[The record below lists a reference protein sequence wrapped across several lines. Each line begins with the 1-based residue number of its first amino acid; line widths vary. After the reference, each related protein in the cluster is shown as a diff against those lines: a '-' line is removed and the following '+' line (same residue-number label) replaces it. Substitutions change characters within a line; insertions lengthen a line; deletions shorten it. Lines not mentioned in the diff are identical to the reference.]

1 MKDKYIWIILVVVIL
16 INMLFFNRKVRLFS
30 LIKEQL
36 LVFKNY
42 KTKKVSLWDCF
53 CFLVSPV
60 IVSLIF
66 VFKLDF
72 TIDDDL
78 ANLLTTVF
86 SVIFTVLF
94 GFAAIMISKIESPNK
109 IEKQV
114 AEETFV
120 SIVSATVLSLFAA
133 VASIVL
139 IQTNCHL
146 CFQIMS
152 AIVLA
157 LSLSI
162 IMLILLI
169 TKRTFFLYIDNKTN
183 K

>member
-1 MKDKYIWIILVVVIL
+1 MKDKYIWVILVVVML
-16 INMLFFNRKVRLFS
+16 INMVLFNRKVRLFS
-30 LIKEQL
+30 LVKEQL

-42 KTKKVSLWDCF
+42 KTKKVSLWDYF
-53 CFLVSPV
+53 CFLASPV

-66 VFKLDF
+66 VFKLNF
-72 TIDDDL
+72 TIDNVL

-94 GFAAIMISKIESPNK
+94 GFAAILISKIESSNK

-120 SIVSATVLSLFAA
+120 SIVSATILSLFAA

-139 IQTNCHL
+139 TQTDSQL
-146 CFQIMS
+146 CLEIIS
-152 AIVLA
+152 AIILA
-157 LSLSI
+157 LSLII

-169 TKRTFFLYIDNKTN
+169 TKRTFLLYVDNKID